1 MDFNKQAIL
10 LKSMFLTYVKI
21 EHDYDTEFFE
31 IDNNLNILALLGIID
46 EG

>member
-10 LKSMFLTYVKI
+10 LKPMLLKPVKI
-21 EHDYDTEFFE
+21 KHDDDTEFFK
-31 IDNNLNILALLGIID
+31 IDNHLNILALLGIID

>member
-1 MDFNKQAIL
+1 ML
-10 LKSMFLTYVKI
+10 LKPLKI
-21 EHDYDTEFFE
+21 KHDDDTEFFE